1 MPLSLSRPICF
12 IDLETTGI
20 NVSTDRIVEIAIVK
34 IGVDGSKQVKRRL
47 VNPEMP
53 IPKDSSDVHGITDD
67 MVKDAPSFKAMA
79 NEIKQFMEGSDL
91 GGYNSNR
98 FDVPMLNEEFLRAG
112 ISVDIESRKLL
123 DVQKVFHKME
133 QRTLSAA
140 YQFYC
145 HKTLEDAHTAEA
157 DATATWEV
165 LEAQIERY
173 PQIGNTVESIVKFTG
188 DEEIVDFARRLVF
201 ENGVIVFNFGKH
213 KGKSVVQVLKDE
225 PQYYDWMMKGD
236 FALHTKPA
244 VGSFTGIPVIIL
256 VYADPPCE
264 YIFLSKGQFS
274 VLPPFTYLLPTA
286 TSAPASIA
294 AHNLSKS
301 FSVAA
306 CDF

>member
-20 NVSTDRIVEIAIVK
+20 NVSADRIVEIAIVK
-34 IGVDGSKQVKRRL
+34 IGIDGTKQVKRRL
-47 VNPEMP
+47 INPEMP
-53 IPKDSSDVHGITDD
+53 IPKESADVHGITDE
-67 MVKDAPSFKAMA
+67 MVKDAPSFKVLA
-79 NEIKQFMEGSDL
+79 NEIKQFIEGADI
-91 GGYNSNR
+91 GGFNSNR

-165 LEAQIERY
+165 LEAQIEKY

-188 DEEIVDFARRLVF
+188 EEEIVDFARRLII

-213 KGKSVVQVLKDE
+213 KGKPVVQVLKEE

-236 FALHTKPA
+236 FALHTKQKL
-244 VGSFTGIPVIIL
+244 TEIL
-256 VYADPPCE
+256 N
-264 YIFLSKGQFS
+264 K
-274 VLPPFTYLLPTA
+274 
-286 TSAPASIA
+286 SIL
-294 AHNLSKS
+294 NK
-301 FSVAA
+301 
-306 CDF
+306 